1 MTTATAITTI
11 DSTVVA
17 STVSVPAT
25 TAEKTFTVAG
35 VSCLKGVYKLRV
47 ANGIDRVKVLHKNDH
62 TDIRLI
68 ELPNAM
74 TKMEAVQYLMDL
86 PNNTDIDDDVLKNYF
101 TDLDA
106 QQAFDDFLAS
116 KAPKPP
122 KPAKAPK
129 EPKVKKA
136 VAAAPVTVQEL
147 LDAEIEET
155 PVDLTSLYESV
166 GLDAPTVYDDAT
178 EEVDTEDQP
187 F

>member
-1 MTTATAITTI
+1 MTTTI
-11 DSTVVA
+11 ESTV
-17 STVSVPAT
+17 PATT

-35 VSCLKGVYKLRV
+35 VSCLKGEYKVRH
-47 ANGIDRVKVLHKNDH
+47 ANNLDRVKVLQANEH

-74 TKMEAVQYLMDL
+74 TKMEAVQYLISL
-86 PNNTDIDDDVLKNYF
+86 PTNDEIEDESLKTFFEDI
-101 TDLDA
+101 DA
-106 QQAFDDFLAS
+106 QQAFDDFLSA

-136 VAAAPVTVQEL
+136 VAEVVEDL
-147 LDAEIEET
+147 VET
-155 PVDLTSLYESV
+155 PVDLTNLYESV
-166 GLDAPTVYDDAT
+166 GLVPPTVYEDAVA
-178 EEVDTEDQP
+178 EEFDTEDQP